1 MKDIDDMT
9 RVYLSNMQLPKEN
22 RRNVIG
28 FLILL
33 LDFLGLLPLL
43 SIPFSSSFFW
53 AALAPAV
60 IIHVWGILYIVA
72 PYKFEHSYYLYIG
85 IFGIVNTYVFFL
97 VIQKLLYLHI
107 GVDSNRFFYIGLVLM
122 VFLLVFIQVFHV
134 KMLYSGTYVKIQ
146 NGKSPFTIPSIVA
159 FSTFGYVAA
168 QFLMSYMHTDSA
180 YIIVLMMAYSVVS
193 IVTAYLS
200 TFIHRYI
207 YIQRNKEKVLKMYPG
222 FGKPKASRKFG

>member
-53 AALAPAV
+53 ATLAPAV
-60 IIHVWGILYIVA
+60 FIHVWGILYIVA

-107 GVDSNRFFYIGLVLM
+107 GVDSSRFFYIGLVLM

-146 NGKSPFTIPSIVA
+146 NGKSPLTISSIVA

-168 QFLMSYMHTDSA
+168 QFLMSYMLTDSA
-180 YIIVLMMAYSVVS
+180 FMILLMMVYSVVS

-207 YIQRNKEKVLKMYPG
+207 YIQRNKEKVLKMYPD
-222 FGKPKASRKFG
+222 FGKLKDSRKFG